1 MKNIFKFLMIAMV
14 VLAGASCEDSD
25 LIIDEVL
32 DSVDTESGAV
42 VRTVGD
48 LPDLVTLSNPD
59 NNFIE
64 MTLEVQQGNGSFV
77 PDFNEIRV
85 FVQMWEDQDLTTP
98 TSDGNGN
105 PLSEQFI
112 TSFAESEFSI
122 DANALPR
129 GTFTIPTQTILD
141 AFPADANITVPTFLA
156 IRLELEM
163 ADGTVFTNTSVG
175 GQVSGGIYFNAPFFY
190 RVIFINS

>member
-32 DSVDTESGAV
+32 DTVDTQTGAV
-42 VRTVGD
+42 VRTIGD
-48 LPDLVTLSNPD
+48 LPDLVNTNPGTD
-59 NNFIE
+59 IIE

-77 PDFNEIRV
+77 PDFTEVRAYI
-85 FVQMWEDQDLTTP
+85 QLWGDQDLTTQL
-98 TSDGNGN
+98 TD
-105 PLSEQFI
+105 EQLI
-112 TSFAESEFSI
+112 STFAESEFSI
-122 DANALPR
+122 DANGLPR
-129 GTFTIPTQTILD
+129 GTFEISTQQILD
-141 AFPADANITVPTFLA
+141 AFPGAELPVPTFIA

-163 ADGTVFTNTSVG
+163 ANGTVFTNTDVG

-190 RVIFINS
+190 RVIFIP